1 MDELEELEG
10 TGKVLVVE
18 DEETIRKVLGVI
30 LRTEGFTIEE
40 AADGLEALRKISEN
54 VYDVII
60 LDVMMPELNG
70 FEVLKKLR
78 AQEKTA
84 DLPVIIVSAKS
95 TDRDILEGL
104 KEGANYYIPK
114 PFEPRELVYILKLIL
129 KNRER
134 GLKF

>member
-1 MDELEELEG
+1 MEDLEEFEG

-40 AADGLEALRKISEN
+40 ASDGLEALKKTSEN
-54 VYDVII
+54 VYDVVI
-60 LDVMMPELNG
+60 LDIMMPELNG

-78 AQEKTA
+78 EQETTA

-95 TDRDILEGL
+95 SDRDILEGL

-129 KNRER
+129 KNREK